1 MEPDTGG
8 VGVSDGEAEPRDFA
22 RRQFLKLGMAVA
34 AGVGFLGMA
43 TRPVEAAPKFIEM
56 GVLNTANALTR
67 LRAASGNVF
76 LAIATNGRAV
86 QGDSTSDFGVV
97 GRSTEKTG
105 VYGEGGIHGVEGFS
119 GPNIGVRARSAS
131 GTGVAGT
138 SGTPPPSPPGPPGVT
153 PPIGVLGE
161 SFNAQGVGV
170 VGKGPNTGVAGFSE
184 TGVAVKADAIAGPAV
199 VGSSQGAQGLVGST
213 SALNVAAVEGVA
225 TNTDLSTFNTG
236 VFGRVERGHGVQGF
250 AANGIGVKGQSE
262 DPSGSGIGVLG
273 DAAAGVAVKGFSR
286 DATGIGIGVLGE
298 AVSGVGLKG
307 YVGAPGGFG
316 VIGEAPQ
323 GSGVFGTSATGNG
336 LHGYSGSGLALYAQG
351 REWFDSLVLV
361 PITVGESSGT
371 VTGVTHAT
379 AGSFA
384 IATIQGASVGAP
396 ISHVQ
401 IPAAGTVTV
410 HLSAPATSSG
420 YAAVL
425 VVN

>member
-8 VGVSDGEAEPRDFA
+8 VGVSTGEAESRDLG
-22 RRQFLKLGMAVA
+22 RRRFLKLGAAAA
-34 AGVGFLGMA
+34 AGVGLFGLA
-43 TRPVEAAPKFIEM
+43 TRRIEAAPKFIEM
-56 GVLNTANALTR
+56 GALNTADALTR
-67 LRAASGNVF
+67 LRRATGDVF
-76 LAIATNGRAV
+76 LAIATNGRAI
-86 QGDSTSDFGVV
+86 QGESTSDFGVV
-97 GRSTEKTG
+97 GRSTDKTG

-119 GPNIGVRARSAS
+119 GPNIGVRARSGS
-131 GTGVAGT
+131 GTGLAGT

-161 SFNAQGVGV
+161 SFNSQGVGV

-184 TGVAVKADAIAGPAV
+184 TGVAVKADAVAGPAV
-199 VGSSQGAQGLVGST
+199 VGSSQGAQGVVGST

-262 DPSGSGIGVLG
+262 DPSGGGIGVLG

-298 AVSGVGLKG
+298 AISGVGLKG
-307 YVGAPGGFG
+307 YVGAAGGFG

-323 GSGVFGTSATGNG
+323 GSGIFGTSATGNG
-336 LHGYSGSGLALYAQG
+336 LHGYSASGLALYAQG
-351 REWFDSLVLV
+351 RAWFDSLVLV
-361 PITVGESSGT
+361 PINVGESSGT
-371 VTGVTHAT
+371 VTNVAHAT

-384 IATIQGASVGAP
+384 IATIQGASVGAQ
-396 ISHVQ
+396 ISHAQ

-410 HLSAPATSSG
+410 HLNAPATTSG

-425 VVN
+425 VLN

>member
-1 MEPDTGG
+1 MAAAAGIG
-8 VGVSDGEAEPRDFA
+8 LFGAGA
-22 RRQFLKLGMAVA
+22 RRL
-34 AGVGFLGMA
+34 
-43 TRPVEAAPKFIEM
+43 EAAPKFIEM
-56 GVLNTANALTR
+56 GKLNTANALTR
-67 LRAASGNVF
+67 LRTAKGNVF
-76 LAIATNGRAV
+76 LAVATNGCAL

-97 GRSTEKTG
+97 GRSTETTG

-119 GPNIGVRARSAS
+119 GPNIGVRARSGT

-138 SGTPPPSPPGPPGVT
+138 SGTPPPGPPGPPGVT

-184 TGVAVKADAIAGPAV
+184 TGVAVKADAVAGPAV
-199 VGSSQGAQGLVGST
+199 VGSSQGAQGVVGST

-225 TNTDLSTFNTG
+225 TNVDPSTFNTG

-262 DPSGSGIGVLG
+262 DTSGGGIGVLG

-286 DATGIGIGVLGE
+286 DATGIGVGVLGE

-307 YVGAPGGFG
+307 YVGAAGGFG

-323 GSGVFGTSATGNG
+323 GSGVFGTSDTGNG
-336 LHGYSGSGLALYAQG
+336 LHGYSANGLALYAQG
-351 REWFDSLVLV
+351 RAWFDSLVLV
-361 PITVGESSGT
+361 PIEAGQSSGT
-371 VTGVTHAT
+371 VTNVGQAT

-384 IATIQGASVGAP
+384 IATIQGAGVGAA
-396 ISHVQ
+396 ISHTE
-401 IPAAGTVTV
+401 IPVAGTVTV
-410 HLSAPATSSG
+410 HLTTPATNSG